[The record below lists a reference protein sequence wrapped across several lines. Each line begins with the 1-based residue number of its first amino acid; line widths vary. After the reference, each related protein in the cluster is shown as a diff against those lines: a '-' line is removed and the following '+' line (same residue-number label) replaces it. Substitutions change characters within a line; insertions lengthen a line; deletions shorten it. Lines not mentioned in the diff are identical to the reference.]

1 MYWCIRKKNKRKIKN
16 TKKER
21 KGKDTGKKET
31 KRKKKTKQT
40 CAEGAGRVPRDKV
53 AVCWYDQSCDD
64 QSCDAFS

>member
-1 MYWCIRKKNKRKIKN
+1 MVCTGTPEKNKRKNKS

-21 KGKDTGKKET
+21 KKNTKKTT
-31 KRKKKTKQT
+31 KRKERKTKQT